1 MLKLEFGWWFIIC
14 CHNTRMIKL
23 VFWRQGLQSGARS
36 VVLAFILEP
45 KLLLRR
51 QEGLKQVRCMQHQ
64 QQKTQHNKPAKTVLL
79 ASLLQDTCAQML
91 SNRWVARMC
100 QKYCFGRCMFQSKC
114 VDSSFGLYDLV
125 HKHAQTIVLAP
136 SLQKDD
142 AKTRVVAGQLES
154 FVFSTHQGS
163 QSGAQSVGLAA
174 KLALKL
180 LLRQKGCSKQVH

>member
-1 MLKLEFGWWFIIC
+1 MCLKC
-14 CHNTRMIKL
+14 CFSRCCFEVNASIL
-23 VFWRQGLQSGARS
+23 
-36 VVLAFILEP
+36 VLAGKISY
-45 KLLLRR
+45 
-51 QEGLKQVRCMQHQ
+51 
-64 QQKTQHNKPAKTVLL
+64 NK
-79 ASLLQDTCAQML
+79 
-91 SNRWVARMC
+91 R
-100 QKYCFGRCMFQSKC
+100 
-114 VDSSFGLYDLV
+114 
-125 HKHAQTIVLAP
+125 AQTIVLAP